1 MTSIQKANDNRL
13 VSLDAYRGITM
24 FLLIGESARIYGA
37 FEGMF
42 SEGSVGHMFFTQF
55 THHPWNGLR
64 FWDLI
69 QPFFMFIVGVAMPF
83 SLNKRLAKQRDK
95 GKVTRHILK
104 RCLLLFLFGTGL
116 YCINAGEL
124 VFELWNVLTQ
134 LSFTILVTYFII
146 NKPLKTQLAIS
157 IGLLLLTELMYRLY
171 EPAAPFVKG
180 ENFGSYVDLILM
192 GKLSSGGWVAIN
204 CIPTTVHTLW
214 GAMCGKIL
222 LSQRPSDLKIKY
234 LLIAG
239 LSGLVLGYGL
249 DWSGITPIIKRICT
263 SSFILAS
270 GGWAILVLTFF
281 FWFIDVKK
289 VNQWPFMFTVVGMN
303 SIFIYLFANLLGH
316 GWLAKVVHVFN
327 YGFLEPLGFPEN
339 LLALLNGV
347 FTLAIMWYLC
357 YFLYKKKVF
366 FKI

>member
-1 MTSIQKANDNRL
+1 MTALQSTNNKRL

-24 FLLIGESARIYGA
+24 FLLVGESAMIYGV
-37 FEGMF
+37 FQGLF
-42 SEGSVGHMFFTQF
+42 SEGSFGYLFFNQF

-83 SLNKRLAKQRDK
+83 SLNKRLANQGDQK
-95 GKVTRHILK
+95 KVTRHILK

-116 YCINAGEL
+116 YCIHAGEL

-134 LSFTILVTYFII
+134 LSFTILFTYFLIR
-146 NKPLKTQLAIS
+146 KPFKYQFAIS
-157 IGLLLLTELMYRLY
+157 IGLLVLTELMYRLY
-171 EPAAPFVKG
+171 DPAAPFIKG
-180 ENFGSYVDLILM
+180 ENFGSYIDMILM
-192 GKLSSGGWVAIN
+192 GKISNGGWVAIN
-204 CIPTTVHTLW
+204 CIPTAAHTLW
-214 GAMCGKIL
+214 GAMCGNVL
-222 LSQRPSDLKIKY
+222 LGKKTNAIKIKY
-234 LLIAG
+234 LVIAG

-249 DWSGITPIIKRICT
+249 DWLGITPIIKRICT

-270 GGWAILVLTFF
+270 GGWAILVLAFF

-289 VNQWPFMFTVVGMN
+289 VNKWTFTFTVVGMN

-316 GWLAKVVHVFN
+316 QWLTNVVHIFN
-327 YGFLEPLGFPEN
+327 YGFLEPIGFPEEI
-339 LLALLNGV
+339 LALLNGI